1 MPSRAMPAMSGVL
14 LMTTLWPVAVAGS
27 LPGWASSTVMVGQLA
42 ETVGSFRSNFI
53 ASSPLREMVQLPAAW
68 AMPAAPSR
76 ARAARMRVRFFMV
89 LLRDGRGGWKAS
101 VRGKEGADLL
111 QECGIGGNASDFG
124 TRDIPA
130 FRVPQHKHAGVVADA
145 DHDRK

>member
-14 LMTTLWPVAVAGS
+14 LMTTLWPIAVTGS
-27 LPGWASSTVMVGQLA
+27 LPVWASSTVMVGQLA
-42 ETVGSFRSNFI
+42 EMVASFRSNFI
-53 ASSPLREMVQLPAAW
+53 ASSPLSEMVQLPAAW

-111 QECGIGGNASDFG
+111 QECGIGGNASDVG
-124 TRDIPA
+124 TRDRPA
-130 FRVPQHKHAGVVADA
+130 FRVQRHRTAGADEA
-145 DHDRK
+145 